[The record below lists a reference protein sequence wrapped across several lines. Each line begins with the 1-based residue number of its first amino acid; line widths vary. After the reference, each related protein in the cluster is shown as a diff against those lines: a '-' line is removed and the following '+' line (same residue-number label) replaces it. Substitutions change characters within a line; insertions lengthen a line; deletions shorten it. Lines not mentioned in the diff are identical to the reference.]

1 MREAIKFN
9 PARHGALSDYLFEEG
24 VEFPCGGTTQCGG
37 CKVRVVSGEV
47 PVTADMRAVLSDAE
61 LAAGWRLACQAQ
73 AWGPVELEVAQWSAS
88 ILTDESR
95 VPFEPGEGFGAVV
108 DIGTTTVVAQ
118 RVDLATGE
126 VLAVVAELNEQARQ
140 GSDLMSRI
148 EFDRKNPADLGRVI
162 RGQVE
167 RMVAGFGPLR
177 ETLLVGNTVMH
188 HLFSGLSVEP
198 LAAVPFRS
206 PNLGAQE
213 TELGVFLPCVGGF
226 VGSDLLAGLVA
237 TGMNE
242 AAERGALLDLGTNGE
257 IAVGDRDGIV
267 CASTAAGPAFEGG
280 RISRGMRAGHG
291 AIDRVEVRDGSLRCH
306 VLGGGTARGLCG
318 SGLVDAVAAALD
330 LGLVQLSG
338 RLRSPIELKDGVAV
352 TQADIRELQ
361 LAKGAIAGGLRLL
374 LGEERPGQVCLAGA
388 FGNYIRA
395 ESARRIGL
403 LPGWAAAPVAAGNTA
418 LRGARMLLLAP
429 SRRNAILEELLGKTR
444 HVELA
449 SDAQFQEA
457 YVEAMGFSNGD
468 QP

>member
-1 MREAIKFN
+1 MREAIRYN
-9 PARHGALSDYLFEEG
+9 PARHGTLSDYLFEEG

-37 CKVRVVSGEV
+37 CKVHVVSGEV
-47 PVTADMRAVLSDAE
+47 PVTADMRAVLTAAE

-73 AWGPVELEVAQWSAS
+73 AWGPVELEIAQWSAS
-88 ILTDESR
+88 ILTDESK
-95 VPFEPGEGFGAVV
+95 VPFEPGEGVGAVV

-126 VLAVVAELNEQARQ
+126 VLAVVPELNEQARQ

-148 EFDRKNPADLGRVI
+148 EYDRRNPGALGRLI
-162 RGQVE
+162 HGQIG
-167 RMVAGFGPLR
+167 RILAGFGPLR
-177 ETLLVGNTVMH
+177 EVLMVGNTVMH
-188 HLFSGLSVEP
+188 HLFCGLSVEP

-206 PNLGAQE
+206 PNLETHE

-226 VGSDLLAGLVA
+226 VGSDLLVGLVA

-242 AAERGALLDLGTNGE
+242 APERGALLDLGTNGE
-257 IAVGDRDGIV
+257 IAVGNREAIV

-291 AIDRVEVRDGSLRCH
+291 AIDRVEVRKGALRCH
-306 VLGGGTARGLCG
+306 VLGGGVAHGLCG
-318 SGLVDAVAAALD
+318 SGLVDAVAGALD
-330 LGLVQLSG
+330 LGLVQASG
-338 RLRSPIELKDGVAV
+338 RVRSPIELADGVAV
-352 TQADIRELQ
+352 TQADVRELQ

-374 LGEERPGQVCLAGA
+374 LGEERPAQVYLAGA

-403 LPGWAAAPVAAGNTA
+403 LPGWAASPVAAGNTA

-429 SRRNAILEELLGKTR
+429 SRRSAVLQELLGRTR

-449 SDAQFQEA
+449 SDPQFQEA